1 MLPAALGIC
10 NTLVKNAFK
19 HKGIAAHAE
28 AVSKV
33 PPPSRANN
41 YGLSLLPRVQI
52 SQALIL
58 NPCGH
63 VFTIHK
69 RIDTLYDMSG
79 TKETGR
85 MRITIIGIGEV
96 GGAFAAALAPT
107 ADLTLCDIKEDGPP
121 AATADALGLGI
132 ERVPGPWL
140 EGADKVL
147 VCVPGKQSPVVAKA
161 ALPFVGPETVYVDMS
176 TARPDDLR
184 AWASAFDCEGKIFVD
199 LAIMG
204 SIQIWGAHPP
214 VLLSGPAA
222 KKAQPLYDKLG
233 SDTNIVDDGQ
243 PGDATSLK
251 LLRSILVKGIE
262 CLAVEAMTAAEHMNV
277 RPQLVGIMKDMDDSS
292 IADFLEM
299 LVTTHIPHSA
309 RRRHEIIESADQL
322 REMGFDALVT
332 SALPPRY
339 EATLA
344 RKKDDKPKEGVQ
356 PMAESLAWLMGAVRR

>member
-1 MLPAALGIC
+1 
-10 NTLVKNAFK
+10 
-19 HKGIAAHAE
+19 
-28 AVSKV
+28 
-33 PPPSRANN
+33 
-41 YGLSLLPRVQI
+41 
-52 SQALIL
+52 
-58 NPCGH
+58 
-63 VFTIHK
+63 
-69 RIDTLYDMSG
+69 
-79 TKETGR
+79 
-85 MRITIIGIGEV
+85 MRITIIGVGEV
-96 GGAFAAALAPT
+96 GGAFAEALAPK
-107 ADLTLCDIKEDGPP
+107 AELSLCDIKEDGPP
-121 AATADALGLGI
+121 AATANALGLGI
-132 ERVPGPWL
+132 ETAPDAWL
-140 EGADKVL
+140 ETSDTVL
-147 VCVPGKQSPVVAKA
+147 VCVPGKQSPIVAKA
-161 ALPFVGPETVYVDMS
+161 ALPFVGPQTVYVDMS

-184 AWASAFDCEGKIFVD
+184 TWASAFHREGRTFVD

-204 SIQIWGAHPP
+204 SIQIWGARPP

-222 KKAQPLYDKLG
+222 EKAQPLYDELG
-233 SDTNIVDDGQ
+233 SDTNIVESGR

-277 RPQLVGIMKDMDDSS
+277 RPQLMGIMNDMDDSS

-344 RKKDDKPKEGVQ
+344 RKEDDKPAEGVQ

>member
-1 MLPAALGIC
+1 
-10 NTLVKNAFK
+10 
-19 HKGIAAHAE
+19 
-28 AVSKV
+28 
-33 PPPSRANN
+33 
-41 YGLSLLPRVQI
+41 
-52 SQALIL
+52 
-58 NPCGH
+58 
-63 VFTIHK
+63 
-69 RIDTLYDMSG
+69 
-79 TKETGR
+79 
-85 MRITIIGIGEV
+85 MRITIIGVGEV
-96 GGAFAAALAPT
+96 GGAFATALASK
-107 ADLTLCDIKEDGPP
+107 ADLTLCDIKDDGPP
-121 AATADALGLGI
+121 IATANALGLGI
-132 ERVPGPWL
+132 EKRPGPWL
-140 EGADKVL
+140 EMSDTVL

-161 ALPFVGPETVYVDMS
+161 ALPFVGPHTIYVDMS

-184 AWASAFDCEGKIFVD
+184 TWASEFNREGKTFVD

-204 SIQIWGAHPP
+204 SIQIWGAKPP

-222 KKAQPLYDKLG
+222 DKAEPLYHELG
-233 SDTNIVDDGQ
+233 SDTRLVDNGQ

-277 RPQLVGIMKDMDDSS
+277 RPQLMGIMKDMDDSS

-344 RKKDDKPKEGVQ
+344 RKEDNQPAEGVQ
-356 PMAESLAWLMGAVRR
+356 PMAESLAWLMGTVRR

>member
-1 MLPAALGIC
+1 
-10 NTLVKNAFK
+10 
-19 HKGIAAHAE
+19 
-28 AVSKV
+28 
-33 PPPSRANN
+33 
-41 YGLSLLPRVQI
+41 
-52 SQALIL
+52 
-58 NPCGH
+58 
-63 VFTIHK
+63 
-69 RIDTLYDMSG
+69 
-79 TKETGR
+79 

-96 GGAFAAALAPT
+96 GGAYATALAPKV
-107 ADLTLCDIKEDGPP
+107 DLTLCDIKEDGPP
-121 AATADALGLGI
+121 AATADALGLKI
-132 ERVPGPWL
+132 ERAPGPGL
-140 EGADKVL
+140 AHADTVL
-147 VCVPGKQSPVVAKA
+147 VCVPGKQSPVVAKD
-161 ALPFVGPETVYVDMS
+161 ALPFVGPHTIYVDMS

-184 AWASAFDCEGKIFVD
+184 TWAAAFDREGRAFVD

-204 SIQIWGAHPP
+204 SIQIWGAKPP

-222 KKAQPLYDKLG
+222 DKARPLYDELG
-233 SDTNIVDDGQ
+233 SDTKLVESGQ

-262 CLAVEAMTAAEHMNV
+262 CLAVEAMTAAERMNV
-277 RPQLVGIMKDMDDSS
+277 RPQLMGIMKDMDDSS

-299 LVTTHIPHSA
+299 LVTTHIPHST

-344 RKKDDKPKEGVQ
+344 RKEVDKPAEGVQ